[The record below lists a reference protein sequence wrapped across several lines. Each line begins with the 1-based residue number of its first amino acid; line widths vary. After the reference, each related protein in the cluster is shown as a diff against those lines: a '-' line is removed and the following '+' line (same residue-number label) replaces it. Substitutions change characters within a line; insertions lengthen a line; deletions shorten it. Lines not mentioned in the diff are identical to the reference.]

1 MLHNDTVS
9 NSCSNKSVQRL
20 AWTLAM
26 LVALV
31 MVAVG
36 CNTTSPPEFPLPNME
51 AFRTNHTETVVL
63 REGDTIKLTF
73 PSAANL
79 NTSPK
84 IQRDGTIS
92 LQLVGE
98 VKAAGKTLTELH
110 EELLKVYKDQIESK
124 QIDVEL
130 VSSEFPVYVTGA
142 VLSPHKVMSD
152 HPMTVLQAIME
163 CGGFDYTKA
172 NMKSVTVLREDGKRL
187 KSYTVDLKKVM
198 KGYPTKDQFYVQ
210 PEDIV
215 FVPERFNWF

>member
-1 MLHNDTVS
+1 METI
-9 NSCSNKSVQRL
+9 
-20 AWTLAM
+20 T
-26 LVALV
+26 AL
-31 MVAVG
+31 
-36 CNTTSPPEFPLPNME
+36 
-51 AFRTNHTETVVL
+51 
-63 REGDTIKLTF
+63 
-73 PSAANL
+73 
-79 NTSPK
+79 
-84 IQRDGTIS
+84 
-92 LQLVGE
+92 LVGE
-98 VKAAGKTLTELH
+98 VKAAGKTLAELH

-172 NMKSVTVLREDGKRL
+172 NLKSVTVLREDGKRL
-187 KSYTVDLKKVM
+187 KSFTVDLKKVM
-198 KGYPTKDQFYVQ
+198 KGFPTKDQFYVQ

>member
-1 MLHNDTVS
+1 
-9 NSCSNKSVQRL
+9 
-20 AWTLAM
+20 M

-36 CNTTSPPEFPLPNME
+36 CNTTPPPDFPLPNMG

-73 PSAANL
+73 PGAANL

-84 IQRDGTIS
+84 IQRDGNVS

-98 VKAAGKTLTELH
+98 VKAAGKTLAELH

-172 NMKSVTVLREDGKRL
+172 NLKSVTVLREDGKRL

-198 KGYPTKDQFYVQ
+198 KGFPTKDQFYVQ

>member
-1 MLHNDTVS
+1 MLHNDIVS
-9 NSCSNKSVQRL
+9 NSCSNKSVRHL

-36 CNTTSPPEFPLPNME
+36 CNTTPPPDFPLPNMG

-73 PSAANL
+73 PGAANL

-84 IQRDGTIS
+84 IQRDGNVS

-98 VKAAGKTLTELH
+98 VKAAGKTLAELH

-172 NMKSVTVLREDGKRL
+172 NLKSVTVLREDGKRL

-198 KGYPTKDQFYVQ
+198 KGFPTKDQFYVQ